1 MLRPVSA
8 IAFLSCLCLTRTAQ
22 QVGKSFN
29 LTTHSNLTLHPQT
42 KGTSKQEWRLGR
54 DTKIAMWEKGYGYS
68 YPSGPF
74 KGRVEMNET
83 SVTLFDLR
91 PNDSAI
97 LTYFAEDSSGTESEY
112 PYAISV
118 RDPLRPPI
126 LRLMTNNSR
135 PRTDNRMS
143 LQCIALDNDT
153 SITYAWYTD
162 TLESGDNIR
171 EVTVR
176 TDSEDPRISRSFPP
190 TPLEPAA
197 PYGADMTTVFLAILA
212 LILLSVIG
220 GYALRARFY
229 L

>member
-97 LTYFAEDSSGTESEY
+97 LTYFSEDSSGTESEY

-118 RDPLRPPI
+118 RGEPFPTFAPFCQSSTLADTQHIFRSPPP
-126 LRLMTNNSR
+126 SH
-135 PRTDNRMS
+135 
-143 LQCIALDNDT
+143 
-153 SITYAWYTD
+153 
-162 TLESGDNIR
+162 
-171 EVTVR
+171 
-176 TDSEDPRISRSFPP
+176 P
-190 TPLEPAA
+190 T
-197 PYGADMTTVFLAILA
+197 ADD
-212 LILLSVIG
+212 
-220 GYALRARFY
+220 
-229 L
+229 